1 MLLASCIFYFS
12 SFFADR
18 FGMGKFRRV
27 PLPRARERANLS
39 FFIVIIFFAIFTVIV
54 LTEIFLI
61 DERGRNSM
69 GLGSRGHRSPKN
81 KHRNNH
87 DYDEG
92 QVIVQVF
99 FFFNYYVVYKI
110 KYVCLRFQVP

>member
-1 MLLASCIFYFS
+1 MKHKKLYFLVNKLNL
-12 SFFADR
+12 FFFVLFFSDR

-69 GLGSRGHRSPKN
+69 GLGNRGHHSSRR
-81 KHRNNH
+81 HHNNH

-92 QVIVQVF
+92 QVVVQVSN
-99 FFFNYYVVYKI
+99 NY
-110 KYVCLRFQVP
+110 LN